1 VTICGDVLLAATLT
15 TVIAHNMTP
24 TEIDALAD
32 EIMQDTLMAEA
43 DAYEEA
49 VGLYPSLYLVA
60 QNWDFDA
67 LAQGNDAAAF

>member
-24 TEIDALAD
+24 TEIDALPD

-49 VGLYPSLYLVA
+49 VGLCPSLYLVA

-67 LAQGNDAAAF
+67 LVQGNDAAAF